1 MRTRNSETMGWGSGI
16 AVALAIL
23 VVVAAVGLAVYGG
36 RITPVQHPV
45 EQIIPNDRLP
55 N

>member
-1 MRTRNSETMGWGSGI
+1 MGWGSGI
-16 AVALAIL
+16 AVGIGLL
-23 VVVAAVGLAVYGG
+23 VLLAAVGLSVYGG
-36 RITPVQHPV
+36 RVAPAQHPV

>member
-1 MRTRNSETMGWGSGI
+1 MRTRNSESMGWGSGI
-16 AVALAIL
+16 AVGIGVLVLLAAI
-23 VVVAAVGLAVYGG
+23 GLSIYGG
-36 RITPVQHPV
+36 RVAPVQHPV